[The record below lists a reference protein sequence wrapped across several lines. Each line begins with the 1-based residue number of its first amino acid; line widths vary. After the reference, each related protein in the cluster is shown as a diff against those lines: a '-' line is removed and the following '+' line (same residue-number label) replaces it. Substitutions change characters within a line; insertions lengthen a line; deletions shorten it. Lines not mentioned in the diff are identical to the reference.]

1 MLNLVIA
8 ILATTYEEYIGFKR
22 GLYYDNIV
30 ASIPRL
36 KYNKYYGSATCALGP
51 FSVIQF
57 LFSPMYIC
65 LKKGTWLLKTINH
78 YLTLMFYIPYGI
90 IITIIFAAVNL
101 LLIPFS
107 YFCAIGS
114 KYKLMRLKLRQGY
127 PMGESVRDLIV
138 FVLVGQLILGV

>member
-1 MLNLVIA
+1 MVYTALFLIINGVIVLNLVIA

-57 LFSPMYIC
+57 ALTPMYIC
-65 LKKGTWLLKTINH
+65 LKKGTFLLETVNH
-78 YLTLMFYIPYGI
+78 YLTMLFYLPYGL
-90 IITIIFAAVNL
+90 IITAIFAALNL
-101 LLIPFS
+101 LLIPVG
-107 YFCAIGS
+107 YICAIGS
-114 KYKLMRLKLRQGY
+114 KYKLMRLKLR
-127 PMGESVRDLIV
+127 
-138 FVLVGQLILGV
+138 